1 MLIPIEG
8 DDLFAVAGGQN
19 TVITSSPQGER
30 TTTRSDYA
38 YCVDAVTQACRAAS
52 PGTLWGTNEAKA
64 GQCTVQ
70 NLPAACGQPP
80 VSTGGQ

>member
-1 MLIPIEG
+1 MLMSIDEEA
-8 DDLFAVAGGQN
+8 LASVAGGQN
-19 TVITSSPQGER
+19 TVTTRTPQGEK

-38 YCVDAVTQACRAAS
+38 YCADKVTEACRSLS

-64 GQCTVQ
+64 GQCVVQ

-80 VSTGGQ
+80 ATPGG